1 MYFSISLVN
10 LTLGALQGGRIL
22 DNQSAPLTIDFL
34 PGEDIRGQRIRV
46 VTEETIVAMFQCALS
61 PVSDEPVVAAPAIP
75 TLMAIARQR
84 LPARIFRYTPP
95 LPAVSGFVS
104 HECRVARQQRAKIE

>member
-1 MYFSISLVN
+1 MYFSISVVN

-34 PGEDIRGQRIRV
+34 PLEDIRGQRIRV

-61 PVSDEPVVAAPAIP
+61 PVSDEPVVASGSDPPGYCPSEAP
-75 TLMAIARQR
+75 R
-84 LPARIFRYTPP
+84 
-95 LPAVSGFVS
+95 
-104 HECRVARQQRAKIE
+104 RVYFDPRGRSRR

>member
-1 MYFSISLVN
+1 M
-10 LTLGALQGGRIL
+10 L

-75 TLMAIARQR
+75 TLGHCPSEAPHHVCFDTRGRSR
-84 LPARIFRYTPP
+84 L
-95 LPAVSGFVS
+95 
-104 HECRVARQQRAKIE
+104 